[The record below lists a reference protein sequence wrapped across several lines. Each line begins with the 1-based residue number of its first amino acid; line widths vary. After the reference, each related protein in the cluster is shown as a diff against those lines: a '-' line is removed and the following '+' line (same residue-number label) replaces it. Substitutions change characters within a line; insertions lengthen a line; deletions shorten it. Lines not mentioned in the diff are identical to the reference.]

1 MRANRPMLGAAL
13 LSFAVLL
20 PGSRPACEWHSPAPV
35 RKLLVAPAALEGDAC
50 YYAKKFEG
58 RKTAS
63 GEIFRHELL
72 TAAHKELPL
81 GTVVRVRSRATGN
94 EVMLRI
100 NDRGPFGGRFIL
112 DLTRAAAEALG
123 VHASADRSV
132 TIEVLR
138 LPD

>member
-1 MRANRPMLGAAL
+1 MLGAAL

-20 PGSRPACEWHSPAPV
+20 PGSRPACEWQSPAPA
-35 RKLLVAPAALEGDAC
+35 RKLLVSRSALEGDAC

-81 GTVVRVRSRATGN
+81 GTVVLVRSNATGN

-100 NDRGPFGGRFIL
+100 NDRGPFGGRFVI

-123 VHASADRSV
+123 VHSSADRGV

>member
-1 MRANRPMLGAAL
+1 MQALL
-13 LSFAVLL
+13 LSFAILF
-20 PGSRPACEWHSPAPV
+20 PGGPPTCEWQSAVPV
-35 RKLLVAPAALEGDAC
+35 RKLLVAPSALEGIAS

-58 RKTAS
+58 RRTAS
-63 GEIFRHELL
+63 GEIFHQSLM

-81 GTVVRVRSRATGN
+81 GTLVRVRSRATGN

-100 NDRGPFGGRFIL
+100 NDRGPFSGGFVI
-112 DLTRAAAEALG
+112 DLSLAAAKALG
-123 VHASADRSV
+123 VDVAKDRGV

>member
-1 MRANRPMLGAAL
+1 MRPMLTAAIASFAIL
-13 LSFAVLL
+13 LSGA
-20 PGSRPACEWHSPAPV
+20 SPACEWQSAAPV
-35 RKLLVAPAALEGDAC
+35 RKLLVSPAALEGDAC

-72 TAAHKELPL
+72 TAAHKQLPL
-81 GTVVRVRSRATGN
+81 GTFVRVRSRATGN
-94 EVMLRI
+94 EVTLRI
-100 NDRGPFGGRFIL
+100 NDRGPFGGQFIL
-112 DLTRAAAEALG
+112 DLTRTAAEAIG
-123 VHASADRSV
+123 VHTSADRGV

>member
-1 MRANRPMLGAAL
+1 MSAALL

-20 PGSRPACEWHSPAPV
+20 PGSPPACEWQSSVPV
-35 RKLLVAPAALEGDAC
+35 RKLLVAPAALEGNAS

-63 GEIFRHELL
+63 GERFSQELM

-81 GTVVRVRSRATGN
+81 GTLVRVRSRATGN
-94 EVMLRI
+94 EVMVRI
-100 NDRGPFGGRFIL
+100 NDRGPFGGRFVI
-112 DLTRAAAEALG
+112 DLTKAAAEALG
-123 VHASADRSV
+123 VHISADRGV